1 MCVGLCMTI
10 AKKSPEPKDIKQTM
24 KFSKSANAL
33 PFMHCLALGGDV
45 CKALCFVLVQIYVT
59 FLLLYRKGFH
69 GEALTKPDIL
79 YNSKSLPAILK
90 FIS

>member
-1 MCVGLCMTI
+1 
-10 AKKSPEPKDIKQTM
+10 
-24 KFSKSANAL
+24 
-33 PFMHCLALGGDV
+33 MHCLALGGDV

-79 YNSKSLPAILK
+79 YSSKSLPAILK